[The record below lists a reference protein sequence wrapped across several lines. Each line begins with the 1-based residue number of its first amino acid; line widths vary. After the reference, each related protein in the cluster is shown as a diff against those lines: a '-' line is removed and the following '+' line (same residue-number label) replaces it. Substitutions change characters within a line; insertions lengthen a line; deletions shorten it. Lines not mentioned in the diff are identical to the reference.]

1 MIWIMLATLAVVFV
15 VGFRVLT
22 SGARK
27 AIRRLSDRL
36 NIDVVPVESM
46 VDQMGKSAGDEFLR
60 YLHRPDESHLQN
72 AAQVLLIWQ
81 IVIVD
86 GSEQNLLQWHR
97 ILQKARLAAPITDA
111 QVRLALGFLRETE
124 PEMQD
129 INAFQMRYNAF
140 FQPAEGVHWLHW
152 NRFVLSAYRPRLT
165 CRVDKTF
172 TPHPVIFALFRFD
185 LNSSSSNT
193 VKVAKTLNAS
203 HISML
208 KWSAFPLKHA
218 TGNTMSEFIA
228 ENRGADAITRPN
240 WSAVFSVAFC
250 VACLIIVEFLPVS
263 LLTPMAQDLG
273 ISEGVAGQSVTV
285 TAFVAMFASLFITQ
299 TIQATDRRYV
309 VILFAVLLTLS
320 CLLVS
325 FANSFSL
332 LLIGRACLGL
342 ALGGFWAMSASLTM
356 RLVPPRTVPKALSV
370 IFGAVSIALV
380 IAAPLGSFLGELIG
394 WRNVFNAAAVM
405 GVLCIF
411 WIIKSLPS
419 LPGEP
424 SHQKQNTFR
433 LLQRPGVMAG
443 MIAIFMSFAG
453 QFAFFTYIRPV
464 YMNLAGFGVDGLT
477 LVLLSFGIASFIGTS
492 LSSFI
497 LKRSVKLALA
507 GAPLILAVSA
517 LVLTLWGSDKIVATG
532 VAIIWGLT
540 FALVPVGWSTWITRS
555 LADQAEKAGSIQVAV
570 IQLANTCG
578 AAIGGYALDN
588 IGLTSP
594 LMLSGT
600 LMLLTAL
607 LVTAKVKMKKS

>member
-1 MIWIMLATLAVVFV
+1 
-15 VGFRVLT
+15 
-22 SGARK
+22 
-27 AIRRLSDRL
+27 
-36 NIDVVPVESM
+36 
-46 VDQMGKSAGDEFLR
+46 
-60 YLHRPDESHLQN
+60 
-72 AAQVLLIWQ
+72 
-81 IVIVD
+81 
-86 GSEQNLLQWHR
+86 
-97 ILQKARLAAPITDA
+97 
-111 QVRLALGFLRETE
+111 
-124 PEMQD
+124 
-129 INAFQMRYNAF
+129 
-140 FQPAEGVHWLHW
+140 
-152 NRFVLSAYRPRLT
+152 
-165 CRVDKTF
+165 
-172 TPHPVIFALFRFD
+172 
-185 LNSSSSNT
+185 
-193 VKVAKTLNAS
+193 
-203 HISML
+203 ML

-285 TAFVAMFASLFITQ
+285 TAFVAM
-299 TIQATDRRYV
+299 
-309 VILFAVLLTLS
+309 FAVLLTLS